1 MRIPINAFDVLL
13 VIVLV
18 GGLVRG
24 RRHGLSQEFLSL
36 LKWLTLLFACAEL
49 YEPVGQIVA
58 ASGIFDL
65 LSAYIIAYL
74 GVALLIFLMFSVI
87 ERRLTP
93 KIAGT
98 DAFGRGEYVLG
109 MGSGMVRFA
118 CILLMGLSL
127 LNAKAYSPAELQRI
141 ERYQL
146 DNYGST
152 LFPTLHSCQVAV
164 FERSLTGSWIRQDLS
179 FLLISPTETSRKP
192 SPPSSM

>member
-13 VIVLV
+13 VMILV

-49 YEPVGQIVA
+49 YGPIGQIVA
-58 ASGIFDL
+58 ESGIFDL

-74 GVALLIFLMFSVI
+74 GVALLIFLMFSLV

-98 DAFGRGEYVLG
+98 DLFGRGEYVLG
-109 MGSGMVRFA
+109 MGSGVVRFA
-118 CILLMGLSL
+118 CILLMALSL
-127 LNAKAYSPAELQRI
+127 LNAKAFTPAELQRI
-141 ERYQL
+141 EQYQL
-146 DNYGST
+146 DNYGSN
-152 LFPTLHSCQVAV
+152 LFPTLHGCQVAV

-179 FLLISPTETSRKP
+179 FLLISPTETNRKP
-192 SPPSSM
+192 ARPQSM